1 MSSQIDN
8 SELYS
13 LFKLNPIEDLIEN
26 IDIEKVKDHNIK
38 VILRTIKY
46 SISALH
52 QELSTEMKEHK

>member
-13 LFKLNPIEDLIEN
+13 LFKLNPIEDIIEN

-52 QELSTEMKEHK
+52 QELATEIKADK